1 MFIKRHVSAGPVS
14 AHIRAKNTGKGNI
27 KGCFTGW
34 VLFRP
39 IVCIFFVLTR
49 CTESR
54 ARLTIVQRPGSALL
68 MKKKATRIT
77 GIRFSEATYKAVV
90 HAAKVRDFASPSAF
104 MRAAVEKELRGAEA
118 ILDESEQRINASLEK
133 YSKQVRRVSTGQ
145 QALFAYVDTLA
156 KVILSTLPDT
166 DEDTRNAA
174 VARGK
179 LRYSRFLKS
188 VGANMVGD
196 AQAALSEL
204 VNRAPEE

>member
-1 MFIKRHVSAGPVS
+1 
-14 AHIRAKNTGKGNI
+14 
-27 KGCFTGW
+27 
-34 VLFRP
+34 
-39 IVCIFFVLTR
+39 
-49 CTESR
+49 
-54 ARLTIVQRPGSALL
+54 
-68 MKKKATRIT
+68 MKKKATKMR
-77 GIRFSEATYKAVV
+77 GMRLSDATYKAVV
-90 HAAKVRDFASPSAF
+90 QAAKARDYASPSAF
-104 MRAAVEKELRGAEA
+104 MRAAVEKELRGADA
-118 ILDESEQRINASLEK
+118 TLNESEQHITAALEK

-145 QALFAYVDTLA
+145 QALFAYMDTLA

>member
-1 MFIKRHVSAGPVS
+1 MK
-14 AHIRAKNTGKGNI
+14 KNT
-27 KGCFTGW
+27 
-34 VLFRP
+34 
-39 IVCIFFVLTR
+39 
-49 CTESR
+49 
-54 ARLTIVQRPGSALL
+54 ARMRGMRLSD
-68 MKKKATRIT
+68 
-77 GIRFSEATYKAVV
+77 ATYKAVV
-90 HAAKVRDFASPSAF
+90 QAAKARDFASPSAF
-104 MRAAVEKELRGAEA
+104 MRAAVEKELRGTDST
-118 ILDESEQRINASLEK
+118 LSESEQRIGASLEK

-145 QALFAYVDTLA
+145 QALFAYVAALA

-166 DEDTRNAA
+166 DEDTRKAA

>member
-1 MFIKRHVSAGPVS
+1 
-14 AHIRAKNTGKGNI
+14 
-27 KGCFTGW
+27 
-34 VLFRP
+34 
-39 IVCIFFVLTR
+39 
-49 CTESR
+49 
-54 ARLTIVQRPGSALL
+54 
-68 MKKKATRIT
+68 MKKKTTQMR
-77 GIRFSEATYKAVV
+77 GMRLSDATYKAVV
-90 HAAKVRDFASPSAF
+90 QAAKTRDYASPSAF

-118 ILDESEQRINASLEK
+118 TLDESERRIGASLER

-145 QALFAYVDTLA
+145 QALFAYVDALA

-166 DEDTRNAA
+166 DEDTRKAS

-204 VNRAPEE
+204 VDRAPEE